1 MEPLNQNLKDL
12 FAEWLQEEAIE
23 HTKKGTKMALVYNR
37 ALERVRRHDGSIN
50 DPKELKKI
58 QYVGDKTVQL
68 LCKKLQNYCKKHN
81 FVIPAPFESLESAG
95 EKRRIELDDKQKPK
109 RARKSWVPKRR
120 AGSWAMLI
128 ALHLRDHRRVGL
140 RKEEIIET
148 ATPYCDTPFT
158 ANPASHD
165 YHSAWDGM
173 KTLIKREYVS
183 ASASSPK
190 IYFLTDEGMEVA
202 RVIIKQENI
211 VVSPVR
217 QQMDVSFDNGVRVT
231 PDTSRLFVSSSQS
244 VLSSK
249 QPSPHIQKSV
259 LQSSPLKEKSI
270 LQTSP
275 AKQKPLR
282 IHDRVNKTY
291 DGIAYDVWTS
301 SEFTVLPI
309 IDNREVR
316 SRKERDFFLERLS
329 SQNIDSEVRS
339 LTLGDVVWI
348 AKHKSTGKEVILD
361 FICERK
367 RIDDLA
373 ASIKDG
379 RFQEQKSRLKKS
391 GMKHVYYLVEE
402 CGVDYLDMVDSIKTS
417 ISMTVTVS
425 NFYLRK
431 FKSIESTI
439 SFIASLT
446 KVIQNQYS
454 TSKLMVLKPRSID
467 NQSEYSE
474 QLDIFREKF
483 ELGSSKYHCCH
494 TFSLFQDAMLK
505 TGMMTVKEM
514 FILMLM
520 ATRGISFDKALIIQR
535 HFQTPKALIQ
545 YFVENRSL
553 PETKRKGLLV
563 ELFKHEVGN
572 KKIGKV
578 ALESL
583 YEVWGSED

>member
-1 MEPLNQNLKDL
+1 MQPLSQNLKQL
-12 FAEWLQEEAIE
+12 FAEWLQDEAIE

-37 ALERVRRHDGSIN
+37 ALEKVRRHPEDIK
-50 DPKELKKI
+50 DAKELKKI
-58 QYVGDKTVQL
+58 QYVGEKTVKL
-68 LCKKLQNYCKKHN
+68 LCKKLHAYCEQHE
-81 FVIPAPFESLESAG
+81 FSIPPGFEVQLGGSGEG
-95 EKRRIELDDKQKPK
+95 QEKRKADLDSPKPK
-109 RARKSWVPKRR
+109 RPRKNWVPRRR
-120 AGSWAMLI
+120 AGSWAILI
-128 ALHLRDHRRVGL
+128 ALKVRDHRRVGL

-148 ATPYCDTPFT
+148 ATTYCDSPFT
-158 ANPASHD
+158 ANPASND

-190 IYFLTDEGMEVA
+190 MYFLTDEGIEVA
-202 RVIIKQENI
+202 NVIIQQEG
-211 VVSPVR
+211 VVISPAR
-217 QQMDVSFDNGVRVT
+217 QQIDVSFDNGLRVT
-231 PDTSRLFVSSSQS
+231 PETSRLFVPSSSDS
-244 VLSSK
+244 SRVLSTTTR
-249 QPSPHIQKSV
+249 V
-259 LQSSPLKEKSI
+259 NGN
-270 LQTSP
+270 
-275 AKQKPLR
+275 
-282 IHDRVNKTY
+282 HDRLNKIY
-291 DGIAYDVWTS
+291 NNIPYDVWTG
-301 SEFTVLPI
+301 SEFTILPI

-329 SQNIDSEVRS
+329 SQNIDSEVRA

-348 AKHKSTGKEVILD
+348 AKHKTTGKEAILD

-439 SFIASLT
+439 SFIATLT
-446 KVIQNQYS
+446 KVIQHQYS
-454 TSKLMVLKPRSID
+454 TAKLLVLKSRSID
-467 NQSEYSE
+467 NQSEYAT
-474 QLDIFREKF
+474 QLDAFRQKF
-483 ELGSSKYHCCH
+483 ESGLAKYRCCH
-494 TFSLFQDAMLK
+494 TFLLFQDCMLK

-520 ATRGISFDKALIIQR
+520 ATRGISFDKALVLQR
-535 HFQTPKALIQ
+535 HFQTPKALMR
-545 YFVENRSL
+545 YFIDNRDV
-553 PETKRKGLLV
+553 PESKRRGLLA

-583 YEVWGSED
+583 YEVWGEGLKPT